1 MKRKLTIPILLILM
15 WASTASAAFQEP
27 IMSDYTT
34 YPIFTAQSVP
44 PNIMIILDNSGS
56 MNFNAYGTYPGDS
69 KTVTDSPYEGE
80 PYNSVR
86 VFPLIS
92 GADDL
97 EERTAPSSTPLDNGD
112 LDFGGFNASGTDAL
126 MALRFQ
132 NLEIPQGAT
141 IKSAYIEFMAITST
155 DAATYPTNLL
165 IEGVASDD
173 APVLALSADYIKDLT
188 PTNATVAWNAVESWL
203 AGRTYRTAD
212 ISPVLQEIVTR
223 PGWAE
228 GNAAAFR
235 FSGNG
240 FREAYSFNGGHAP
253 VLRVTFDNAVP
264 KRYYGLFNPD
274 YFYTYTSGVFT
285 PAYKKVNYNSGAAR
299 WNVETL
305 AGGATT
311 LDDTAI
317 VSQKLWDGNF
327 ANWVSMRRIDVLRMV
342 LMGGKGTSRTGGGN
356 NEVQGEKP
364 AQASRI
370 FKKVMDTSGTG
381 PAVTPYDGNY
391 TYTIDGGY
399 IYIGTAKYSID
410 VLKDP
415 NIEPEFFYQGLRAG
429 VLQRVGD
436 KARWGNIW
444 FNDGATYSGGT
455 VEHVIGTNMTTMVTD
470 LQNTGCDTNTPLAEA
485 YYVAMQYFKQEK
497 PEGGLG
503 YPNSAVPCSNINDDP
518 YHNKDTGEDIYCAK
532 SFVILL
538 TDGASTRDAKIP
550 SQYKDTDGD
559 GDKVSCNESTSA
571 NCDYADGGTDFLD
584 DVALYARTNDL
595 RSTLEGNQNMILY
608 AIYAFGNDDN
618 ARKLLRD
625 AARNGGF
632 EDRNGNGK
640 PDGDYTDPANDR
652 LEWDKDS
659 DGIPDTYF
667 EANDGYAL
675 QARLLQ
681 AITDILRRASSGT
694 AASVLAT
701 NAEGAGNSVQA
712 YFRPVVTSG
721 LTEARWLG
729 YLQSLW
735 IDPWGNLREDS
746 NANHVLDLKRSSS
759 GNAAGNAVDKIITF
773 VSDNTDT
780 HVLRYTKH
788 YLYNPDNGDN
798 DTCAVSDC
806 SVETEEVGM
815 ESISPIF
822 EAGKLL
828 SQRDPVN
835 RAIFTYLDNNKNKIV
850 DSNEVVKFDNSAA
863 GSIKPYLGVASN
875 TTWSSLGN
883 TQDKR
888 VTNLINWVRG
898 TDQEG
903 LRNRTLDGVT
913 WRLGDIV
920 HSTPIVVGRPS
931 ELFHQM
937 YGDASY
943 ADFMEYAAHRETV
956 VYVGANDGMLHAF
969 TDWEYKTD
977 SQNNPSYVKPAGA
990 GASEKLGDEL
1000 WAYIPGSLLPHLK
1013 WTASTD
1019 YTHTYYVDS
1028 EVRVFDAK
1036 ILPDDT
1042 YYSDSDTDP
1051 NYGTFLVTGL
1061 NMGGKAIQVNEDF
1074 GSGTPEVRSFA
1085 PTYTMI
1091 DVTEPRNPKVMWE
1104 RSYANLGMSRSMPA
1118 PVRVGNQWFLVF
1130 GSGPTDYD
1138 GSSTHGS
1145 YIFVVD
1151 MKTGAPYNLSAG
1163 NDWMW
1168 GPFGSN
1174 ANFNDPL
1181 ALDLFQS
1188 ANVDAIFMA
1197 NNFYSGN
1204 QWQSTIYKITIP
1216 CSKCE
1221 WDGYKDQELVY
1232 SSNPANWNYSSFF
1245 TSDRPVSVKL
1255 NSAADPL
1262 YNIMLF
1268 FGTGRYLSDSDKTDT
1283 SPQYLYGIRDPFYNR
1298 EKYDGKNGNYYH
1310 NFSQT
1315 LTLTR
1320 PDLFAA
1326 AGMVATTDGHVS
1338 GSPYGDANFQDF
1350 VIDMRTKTDGW
1361 YLPLLTNSNS
1371 PSERI
1376 ISQSSILG
1384 GSVLTPTYTPNSDI
1398 CGMGGDTALLG
1409 VYYETGTG
1417 YMCQLFNIANKRFA
1431 NVTVDGNTNSEEV
1444 VEIRDDNLLRGT
1456 PAPKLIFHA
1465 GMESGAN
1472 ALLQQGSGATINIS
1486 VQPALYFKSMVVEWW
1501 DNENTPD

>member
-1 MKRKLTIPILLILM
+1 MKRQITIPILLFLF
-15 WASTASAAFQEP
+15 WAATASAAFQEP
-27 IMSDYTT
+27 IMSDYTS

-44 PNIMIILDNSGS
+44 PNIMVILDNSGS
-56 MNFNAYGTYPGDS
+56 MNFNAYGTYAGDS
-69 KTVTDSPYEGE
+69 QTVTDSPYEGE
-80 PYNSVR
+80 PYSSVR

-141 IKSAYIEFMAITST
+141 ISSAYIEFVAITST
-155 DAATYPTNLL
+155 DAATYPTNML
-165 IEGVASDD
+165 IEGIASDD
-173 APVLALSADYIKDLT
+173 APVLTLTDDTIKNLT
-188 PTNATVAWNAVESWL
+188 PTSATAAWNAIESWL

-253 VLRVTFDNAVP
+253 VLRVTFDNPTP

-274 YFYTYTSGVFT
+274 YFYTYISGVFT
-285 PAYKKVNYNSGAAR
+285 PAYKKVNYNSGTAR

-356 NEVQGEKP
+356 NEVEGEKP
-364 AQASRI
+364 TQTSRI
-370 FKKVMDTSGTG
+370 FNKVMNTSGTG
-381 PAVTPYDGNY
+381 PAVTPYNGNY
-391 TYTIDGGY
+391 TYTVKGGY

-415 NIEPEFFYQGLRAG
+415 DIEPEFFYNGVRAG

-455 VEHVIGTNMTTMVTD
+455 VEHVIGTNMTTLVTD
-470 LQNTGCDTNTPLAEA
+470 LQNTGCDTWTPLAES

-497 PEGGLG
+497 PESGLA

-518 YHNKDTGEDIYCAK
+518 YHNKDTGEDVYCAK

-538 TDGASTRDAKIP
+538 TDGASTKDARIP
-550 SQYKDTDGD
+550 SKYKDTDGD
-559 GDKVSCNESTSA
+559 GDEVNCNESTNA
-571 NCDYADGGTDFLD
+571 NCDYVDGGTDFLD
-584 DVALYARTNDL
+584 DLALYARTNDL
-595 RSTLEGNQNMILY
+595 RSDLQDNQNMILY

-632 EDRNGNGK
+632 EDRNNNGK
-640 PDGDYTDPANDR
+640 PDGDYTDPAEGR
-652 LEWDKDS
+652 IEWDKDGN
-659 DGIPDTYF
+659 GIPDTYF

-712 YFRPVVTSG
+712 YFRPIVTSG
-721 LTEARWLG
+721 VNEARWLG

-746 NANHVLDLKRSSS
+746 NQNGKLDLKRSSS
-759 GNAAGNAVDKIITF
+759 GNEAGTEVDRIVTF
-773 VSDNTDT
+773 FSDNTDT
-780 HVLRYTKH
+780 KVSVYSKH
-788 YLYNPDNGDN
+788 YLYDPDNGDS
-798 DTCAVSDC
+798 DKCMVSDC
-806 SVETEEVGM
+806 SLKAEDVTM
-815 ESISPIF
+815 ESISPLF

-828 SQRDPVN
+828 AERDPDT
-835 RAIFTYLDNNKNKIV
+835 RRIFTYVDKNKDNKV
-850 DSNEVVKFDNSAA
+850 DDGGDVFDVSGEVITFDTGTADV
-863 GSIKPYLGVASN
+863 IKPYLGVRSS
-875 TTWSSLGN
+875 TTWAPLGSSLD
-883 TQDKR
+883 QR
-888 VTNLINWVRG
+888 VSNLISWVRG
-898 TDQEG
+898 KDQEG

-920 HSTPIVVGRPS
+920 HSTPIVVAKPA
-931 ELFHQM
+931 EMFHQM
-937 YGDASY
+937 YNDPSY
-943 ADFMEYAAHRETV
+943 AEFLQYAADRETMI
-956 VYVGANDGMLHAF
+956 YVGANDGMLHAF
-969 TDWEYKTD
+969 TNWKYEKDAH
-977 SQNNPSYVKPAGA
+977 NNPAYVNPTGDDN
-990 GASEKLGDEL
+990 EHLGDEI
-1000 WAYIPGSLLPHLK
+1000 WAYIPGSVLPHLK
-1013 WTASTD
+1013 WEASTD

-1028 EVRVFDAK
+1028 EVRVFDAN
-1036 ILPDDT
+1036 ILPNGT
-1042 YYSDSDTDP
+1042 YYNASDNKP
-1051 NYGTFLVTGL
+1051 NYGTFLVMGL

-1085 PTYTMI
+1085 PTYTML
-1091 DVTEPRNPKVMWE
+1091 DVTEPRKPKVMWE
-1104 RSYANLGMSRSMPA
+1104 RTYANLGMSRSIPS
-1118 PVRVGNQWFLVF
+1118 PVQVGDQWFLVF
-1130 GSGPTDYD
+1130 GSGPTEYD
-1138 GSSTHGS
+1138 GNSNHGG

-1151 MKTGAPYNLSAG
+1151 MKTGEPYSASAG
-1163 NDWMW
+1163 VDWMW
-1168 GPFGSN
+1168 GPYASN
-1174 ANFNDPL
+1174 GNFNDPL

-1188 ANVDAIFMA
+1188 ANVDAIYMA

-1204 QWQSTIYKITIP
+1204 QWQSTIYKIAIP
-1216 CSKCE
+1216 CSKCS
-1221 WDGYKDQELVY
+1221 WSGAQDADLVY
-1232 SSNPANWNYSSFF
+1232 STNPTKWVAAPFF
-1245 TSDRPVSVKL
+1245 TSDRPITVKL
-1255 NSAADPL
+1255 NSTADPL
-1262 YNIMLF
+1262 YNILLY
-1268 FGTGRYLSDSDKTDT
+1268 FGTGRYLAETDKSDAAQ
-1283 SPQYLYGIRDPFYNR
+1283 QYLYGVRDPFYNR
-1298 EKYDGKNGNYYH
+1298 ELYDGMNGNYYH
-1310 NFSQT
+1310 NFSLNKT
-1315 LTLTR
+1315 LSR
-1320 PDLFAA
+1320 ADLFAA
-1326 AGMVATTDGHVS
+1326 GRHGGHHRWSCIGNSLWRCRFQYIRGGHASNAGRLVVAPADPQH
-1338 GSPYGDANFQDF
+1338 GSFRARDHPVLHPGRHRAHPDLYAQHKYLRHGRRYGLA
-1350 VIDMRTKTDGW
+1350 RR
-1361 YLPLLTNSNS
+1361 LL
-1371 PSERI
+1371 
-1376 ISQSSILG
+1376 
-1384 GSVLTPTYTPNSDI
+1384 
-1398 CGMGGDTALLG
+1398 
-1409 VYYETGTG
+1409 
-1417 YMCQLFNIANKRFA
+1417 
-1431 NVTVDGNTNSEEV
+1431 
-1444 VEIRDDNLLRGT
+1444 
-1456 PAPKLIFHA
+1456 
-1465 GMESGAN
+1465 
-1472 ALLQQGSGATINIS
+1472 
-1486 VQPALYFKSMVVEWW
+1486 
-1501 DNENTPD
+1501 